1 MPAMRSLP
9 LALLAAAACSSAP
22 GSPATGDAATSHPDA
37 VITDASTPTP
47 PDDAAPHAVTGR
59 WVLAYYVGY
68 QIDALPIANIPWSA
82 LTHIAMAPMVVA
94 ADGTPDL
101 SFDDSHGTG
110 IADAKAL
117 ATAAKAH
124 GVVPLLM
131 LGGANAGAHI
141 KAAAA
146 PGNVNA
152 FVTKLVAALDQ
163 LGYAG
168 LDLDWE
174 DSVDLDEL
182 IALAQKLRAA
192 RPSIVLTYPAG
203 MINGNFQNA
212 DPRFATLARALD
224 QFNVQTY
231 YPSTAVT
238 GQGWD
243 SWFLAPI
250 SGKTGATP
258 IDAEDTLARYAAL
271 GIPAAKLGMGT
282 GFYAICYTGGITGP
296 HQTTSDATRIVG
308 GDNNYPLSAFYA
320 SGGTFDSHASARQR
334 DTTAKQPYLT
344 FAQAVNDA
352 HCGTTTQYISYE
364 DEQSIADKGAF
375 AKQHG
380 YGGIIVWT
388 LAEGYLP
395 ANASGGRA
403 RDAMIQ
409 ALANAFTR

>member
-1 MPAMRSLP
+1 MRAAL
-9 LALLAAAACSSAP
+9 LALLAACGTTTSPGAP
-22 GSPATGDAATSHPDA
+22 GGPDAAAIDAPSGSPHGTS
-37 VITDASTPTP
+37 
-47 PDDAAPHAVTGR
+47 GR

-68 QIDALPIANIPWSA
+68 QIDALPIASIPWTA
-82 LTHIAMAPMVVA
+82 LTHIAMGPMVVA

-101 SFDDSHGTG
+101 GFDDSHGTG
-110 IADAKAL
+110 VADAKAL
-117 ATAAKAH
+117 ASAARSH

-131 LGGANAGAHI
+131 LGGANAGANI
-141 KAAAA
+141 KLAAA
-146 PGNVNA
+146 PGNVNG
-152 FVTKLVAALDQ
+152 FVTKLLAAMDQ

-168 LDLDWE
+168 IDLDWE
-174 DSVDLDEL
+174 DAVDLDEL

-192 RPSIVLTYPAG
+192 RPGIVLTYPGG
-203 MINGNFQNA
+203 MINGNIQTA
-212 DPRFATLARALD
+212 DPRFATLAQALD
-224 QFNVQTY
+224 QFNVQSY
-231 YPSTAVT
+231 YPSTAVV

-250 SGKTGATP
+250 AGKTGATP

-271 GIPAAKLGMGT
+271 GIPKAKLGMGT
-282 GFYAICYTGGITGP
+282 GFYAICYTGGITAP
-296 HQTTSDATRIVG
+296 HQATSDTTQIVG

-320 SGGTFDSHASARQR
+320 SGGTFDTHAGARKR
-334 DTTAKQPYLT
+334 DDVAKQPYLT
-344 FAQAVNDA
+344 FGQAINDG
-352 HCGTTTQYISYE
+352 HCGAATQYISYE
-364 DEQSIADKGAF
+364 DEQSIMDKGTF
-375 AKQHG
+375 AKQSG